1 MVQPVGGNR
10 THLPASATNEL
21 VELETARVS
30 AFWFGEAHWED
41 EEQIRRVG
49 GS

>member
-1 MVQPVGGNR
+1 VSFAEADHRMVQPVGGNR

-30 AFWFGEAHWED
+30 AFWAKHLA
-41 EEQIRRVG
+41 I
-49 GS
+49 

>member
-1 MVQPVGGNR
+1 MHNKGPELLSSTPPGVNR
-10 THLPASATNEL
+10 NTSA
-21 VELETARVS
+21 VVIR
-30 AFWFGEAHWED
+30 FCEAHWED